1 MLKLVYKYQAAHYED
16 PVYNTTL
23 VDRMQE
29 KHQIEMV
36 TQKVADIHED
46 IKLEKNKEAISNLIY
61 KAFDDIY
68 CDNCRYDDTDNF
80 YYHCEDC
87 HRKAMNWSVARS
99 ACDDLAEM
107 IICELY
113 SEDLW

>member
-1 MLKLVYKYQAAHYED
+1 MMICGEDRICALCDDSCPSYIEVVPVKKLK
-16 PVYNTTL
+16 
-23 VDRMQE
+23 
-29 KHQIEMV
+29 
-36 TQKVADIHED
+36 
-46 IKLEKNKEAISNLIY
+46 KNKEAISNLIY
-61 KAFDDIY
+61 KAFYDIY

-99 ACDDLAEM
+99 ACDDLAER